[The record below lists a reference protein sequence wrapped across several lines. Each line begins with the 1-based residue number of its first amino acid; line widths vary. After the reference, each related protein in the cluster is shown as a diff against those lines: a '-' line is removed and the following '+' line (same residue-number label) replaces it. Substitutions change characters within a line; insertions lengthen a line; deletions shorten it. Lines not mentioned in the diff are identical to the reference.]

1 MAPIAS
7 RPMGTNA
14 GPRPLEQRHREALD
28 RLEHDKDVWVATAD
42 ADGEPCLVPL
52 AFWWDG
58 EEVWLSTRE
67 SNPTGRNLA
76 ASGRVRLSF
85 GDTRD
90 VVLVGGTARMM
101 TADELPAGVGDA
113 FAAKGD
119 WDPRK
124 SGPAYVYYAVRP
136 WWVQAWGTV
145 VEMQDR
151 DLMRDGVWLF

>member
-7 RPMGTNA
+7 RPMGTHA

-101 TADELPAGVGDA
+101 TADGLPAGVGDA

-145 VEMQDR
+145 VEIQDR

>member
-1 MAPIAS
+1 MDTS
-7 RPMGTNA
+7 A
-14 GPRPLEQRHREALD
+14 GPRPIEQRHREALD

-42 ADGEPCLVPL
+42 AGGEPCLVPL
-52 AFWWDG
+52 FFWWNG

-67 SNPTGRNLA
+67 SNPTGQNLG

-90 VVLVGGTARMM
+90 VVLMGGTARVL
-101 TADELPAGVGDA
+101 TRDELPAGVGEA
-113 FAAKGD
+113 FAAKGG

-124 SGPAYVYYAVRP
+124 DGPAYVFYAVRP
-136 WWVQAWGTV
+136 RWVQAWGTV
-145 VEMQDR
+145 AEMRNR